1 MLLRTDKLQ
10 SNSALHSLYLPKPV
24 LPVNKSLWRLLQPFI
39 ILHFIIT
46 AGVIGYMVIEHFS
59 FTEAIYMTTIS
70 VTTAGFTEVH
80 PLSTM
85 GRMFTVVLLI
95 TSWGSFAFALTRIT
109 QYIVSGEINDFFK
122 YRRIMSAIDKMTNHV
137 IVCGYGRNGR
147 QAAQTLK
154 VHGLPF
160 VVIERDR
167 ILLEQYLAEEPGLH
181 YLLGDGT
188 DDEILKKAGI
198 ERARALISALPT
210 DADNV
215 FIVLSA
221 RALNNGVQIIS
232 RAANGNSIAKLKKA
246 GADSV
251 IMPDRIGGTHMA
263 TLVSKPDVIEFID
276 YLSGEEGESIN
287 MESVPWHYLPNEIK
301 NKTLREIMNWKV
313 TGVNCIGIKNKDG
326 KFVINPPDDIL
337 IEEGMK
343 VIVLGTRQQIE
354 EMKGNIR

>member
-1 MLLRTDKLQ
+1 MK
-10 SNSALHSLYLPKPV
+10 N
-24 LPVNKSLWRLLQPFI
+24 SLWRLLQPFI
-39 ILHFIIT
+39 VLQLIVTI
-46 AGVIGYMVIEHFS
+46 GVAGYMLIEHFT
-59 FTEAIYMTTIS
+59 FVEAIYMTTIAI
-70 VTTAGFTEVH
+70 TTAGFTEVH
-80 PLSTM
+80 TLSST
-85 GRMFTVVLLI
+85 GRMFTVFLLL

-109 QYIVSGEINDFFK
+109 QYIVSGEINKFFK
-122 YRRIMSAIDKMTNHV
+122 YRKLMSAIDKMNGHV

-154 VHGLPF
+154 VHGEPF
-160 VVIERDR
+160 VVIERDPGLIER
-167 ILLEQYLAEEPGLH
+167 NLAEQPELI
-181 YLLGDGT
+181 YLQGDGT
-188 DDEILKKAGI
+188 DDDVLRRAGI
-198 ERARALISALPT
+198 DRAKALISALPT

-221 RALNNGVQIIS
+221 RSMNASMQIIS

-287 MESVPWHYLPNEIK
+287 MESVPWHQLPDEIK
-301 NKTLREIMNWKV
+301 NKTLREIMNWKI
-313 TGVNCIGIKNKDG
+313 TGVNCIGIKSKDG

>member
-1 MLLRTDKLQ
+1 
-10 SNSALHSLYLPKPV
+10 
-24 LPVNKSLWRLLQPFI
+24 
-39 ILHFIIT
+39 
-46 AGVIGYMVIEHFS
+46 
-59 FTEAIYMTTIS
+59 
-70 VTTAGFTEVH
+70 
-80 PLSTM
+80 M
-85 GRMFTVVLLI
+85 G
-95 TSWGSFAFALTRIT
+95 
-109 QYIVSGEINDFFK
+109 
-122 YRRIMSAIDKMTNHV
+122 AIDKMNGHV

-154 VHGLPF
+154 VHGEPF
-160 VVIERDR
+160 VVIERDEDL
-167 ILLEQYLAEEPGLH
+167 IAKNLSEYPDLVYLQ
-181 YLLGDGT
+181 GDGT
-188 DDEILKKAGI
+188 DDDVLRRAGI
-198 ERARALISALPT
+198 ERAKALISALPT
-210 DADNV
+210 DSDNV

-221 RALNNGVQIIS
+221 RSMNASMQIIS

-287 MESVPWHYLPNEIK
+287 MESVPWVQLPDEIK
-301 NKTLREIMNWKV
+301 DKSLREIMNWKI

-343 VIVLGTRQQIE
+343 VIVLGTRQQIL
-354 EMKGNIR
+354 EMKGNIK

>member
-1 MLLRTDKLQ
+1 ML
-10 SNSALHSLYLPKPV
+10 
-24 LPVNKSLWRLLQPFI
+24 
-39 ILHFIIT
+39 
-46 AGVIGYMVIEHFS
+46 IEHFN
-59 FTEAIYMTTIS
+59 FVEAIYMTTIS
-70 VTTAGFTEVH
+70 VTTAGFTEVR
-80 PLSTM
+80 PLSPA

-109 QYIVSGEINDFFK
+109 QYIVSGEINKFFK
-122 YRRIMSAIDKMTNHV
+122 YRKLMGAIDKMNGHV

-147 QAAQTLK
+147 QAAKTLR
-154 VHGLPF
+154 VHGMPF
-160 VVIERDR
+160 VVIERDTTE
-167 ILLEQYLAEEPGLH
+167 LEKSMADHPDLVYLQ
-181 YLLGDGT
+181 GDGT
-188 DDEILKKAGI
+188 DDEILKRAGI
-198 ERARALISALPT
+198 DRAKALISALPA
-210 DADNV
+210 DSDNV

-221 RALNNGVQIIS
+221 RALNASIQIIS
-232 RAANGNSIAKLKKA
+232 RANNGNSIAKLKKA

-301 NKTLREIMNWKV
+301 DKTLREIMNWKV

-343 VIVLGTRQQIE
+343 VIVLGTRQQIQ
-354 EMKGNIR
+354 EMKGNIK

>member
-1 MLLRTDKLQ
+1 
-10 SNSALHSLYLPKPV
+10 
-24 LPVNKSLWRLLQPFI
+24 
-39 ILHFIIT
+39 
-46 AGVIGYMVIEHFS
+46 
-59 FTEAIYMTTIS
+59 
-70 VTTAGFTEVH
+70 
-80 PLSTM
+80 M
-85 GRMFTVVLLI
+85 G
-95 TSWGSFAFALTRIT
+95 
-109 QYIVSGEINDFFK
+109 
-122 YRRIMSAIDKMTNHV
+122 AIDKMNGHV

-154 VHGLPF
+154 VHGEPF
-160 VVIERDR
+160 VVIERDEELIAR
-167 ILLEQYLAEEPGLH
+167 NLADHPDLIYLQ
-181 YLLGDGT
+181 GDGT
-188 DDEILKKAGI
+188 DDDVLRRAGI
-198 ERARALISALPT
+198 DRAKALISALPT

-221 RALNNGVQIIS
+221 RSMNTTMQIIS

-287 MESVPWHYLPNEIK
+287 MESVPWIQLPDEIK
-301 NKTLREIMNWKV
+301 DKSLREIMNWKI

-343 VIVLGTRQQIE
+343 VIVLGTRAQIE